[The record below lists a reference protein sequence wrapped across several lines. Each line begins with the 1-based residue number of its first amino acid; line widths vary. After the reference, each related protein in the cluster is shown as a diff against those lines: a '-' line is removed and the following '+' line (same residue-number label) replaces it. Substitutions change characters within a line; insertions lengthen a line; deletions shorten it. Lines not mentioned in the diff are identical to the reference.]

1 MPEGIG
7 ALGTTIARLQ
17 GPGLARSL
25 ADVVLQLQLDVAATL
40 AGVIADGRLNRARYQ
55 DWLGLESAAC
65 RIGALALDAVGNW
78 HGANPAL
85 QDTAYA
91 WASEQRMCAQLAAAD
106 IRAMDGVAMAPPPSM
121 AQWQAYVTEIGHSQR
136 AGEALGTAALQAAML
151 RGPVRDV
158 LAALAT
164 LPVTERAGGYLAR
177 RLQVD
182 VGATH
187 LGRIALQNEY
197 ATVALVTGAQRGAGW
212 LGNAFLAVFNTPA
225 H

>member
-1 MPEGIG
+1 MG
-7 ALGTTIARLQ
+7 ATIARLPAT
-17 GPGLARSL
+17 GSGVHL

-40 AGVIADGRLNRARYQ
+40 AGVIADGRLNRVRYQ

-65 RIGALALDAVGNW
+65 RIGACALDAVGNW
-78 HGANPAL
+78 HGTNPAL
-85 QDTAYA
+85 QEAAYT
-91 WASEQRMCAQLAAAD
+91 WAAEQRECARLAAAD

-121 AQWQAYVTEIGHSQR
+121 AHWQAYVTEIGQSQR

-164 LPVTERAGGYLAR
+164 LPVAANAGGYIAR
-177 RLQVD
+177 RLQAEA
-182 VGATH
+182 GAIY

-197 ATVALVTGAQRGAGW
+197 AAAALVSGAQRGARW
-212 LGNAFLAVFNTPA
+212 LGTAFLAVFTTPA